1 MNAAAALS
9 RIQGFAEARLV
20 VQLSDGPTNASFLV
34 EREGAKFVLR
44 LDRPE
49 TATLGLDR
57 VNEKLVSE
65 AVAAAD
71 LGAEY
76 LYFDPR
82 QGICLRPWLT
92 GRSWS
97 VSDLQKPR
105 NLERL
110 AVLLR
115 KLHSLQAVG
124 KPFEP
129 LAAARRYAAAVG
141 TEQAARLVSRAADAI
156 GAGQGGETALC
167 HNDLVCE
174 NIFEAEDGRLLL
186 IDWEYAGVGDP
197 YFDLA
202 VVVQHHCLES
212 TLSRDFL
219 DAWLGRPATT
229 EEQNHLSQ
237 QCSFYQCL
245 LKLWQLRLQLP

>member
-1 MNAAAALS
+1 MNAEAALG
-9 RIQGFAEARLV
+9 RIPGFAGARLLA
-20 VQLSDGPTNASFLV
+20 QLSDGPTNASFLV
-34 EREGAKFVLR
+34 EREGEKFVLR

-65 AVAAAD
+65 AVAAA
-71 LGAEY
+71 GQGPKY
-76 LYFDPR
+76 LYFDPQ

-97 VSDLQKPR
+97 VSDLQEPR

-110 AVLLR
+110 AILLR
-115 KLHSLQAVG
+115 RLHSLPAVG
-124 KPFEP
+124 KPFDP
-129 LAAARRYAAAVG
+129 LAAARRYAVALG
-141 TEQAARLVSRAADAI
+141 TEQAARLADRTADLI

-186 IDWEYAGVGDP
+186 IDWEYSGMGDP

-202 VVVQHHCLES
+202 VVVQHHRLDQ
-212 TLSRDFL
+212 TLSRYFL
-219 DAWLGRPATT
+219 DAWLGRSATP
-229 EEQNHLSQ
+229 EERNHLSS

-245 LKLWQLRLQLP
+245 LKLWDLRLQVP